1 MRGRQ
6 SAISSKRT
14 ILTNDPSF
22 NLSCTHPSS
31 RSVEWLPAKSAP
43 GARSCLGVESTS
55 LTLIQRRDRI
65 VCPVQC
71 NDATSRPASRTGAEP
86 VVFTSATEQLKSGET
101 LPLFRSFVHSTGF
114 SPFYGSLSWSYKI
127 CVLHFLSFQRI
138 FEIFFSQTDFIPFRD
153 TYLRLI
159 CSVELVSCLA
169 GWLADVLLC

>member
-22 NLSCTHPSS
+22 TLSCTHPSS

-55 LTLIQRRDRI
+55 LTLIKRRDRI
-65 VCPVQC
+65 VRPVQC

-86 VVFTSATEQLKSGET
+86 VVFTSAAEQFKSGAS
-101 LPLFRSFVHSTGF
+101 LPLFRSFAHSRDSPLFTEVCPGAIKSAYLIFYHFSGF
-114 SPFYGSLSWSYKI
+114 LKYFFANRLYP
-127 CVLHFLSFQRI
+127 FQRHL
-138 FEIFFSQTDFIPFRD
+138 FK
-153 TYLRLI
+153 TYM
-159 CSVELVSCLA
+159 
-169 GWLADVLLC
+169 LCGIG